1 MPDRLRILD
10 LTDELAFHGARLLVG
25 LGADVVRVERS
36 PAPALSRAETLHWHA
51 GKRIVGVPESP
62 AALDRLVEQ
71 ADVVIESGSL
81 DQLLGVRAEAD
92 AASST
97 KDGAGDRA
105 GNSGGGGGGS
115 GAGDSTASSTKDGA
129 GNSAGNSARN
139 SGGGGAGDGAA
150 SSVEGGAV
158 SSRWPGVVHVVVT
171 PFGTTGPRR
180 AWRADDLVAAAAG
193 GMAWLG
199 GQPGQPPKPPPREQ
213 ATQLAGAHAAIAALL
228 GVIARDRTGRGQ
240 LIDISVQE
248 AVAATLE
255 TAAISWIHAGRYPS
269 RNGGVYEHVAHRV
282 FRAADGHVAGGYSG
296 SDRMWTDLLA
306 WMAESGEAEDLT
318 EEKWSDPV
326 FRWRGRAHVDEI
338 VARFAAKRSAA
349 FIAAEGRARAL
360 PWAEVATADRLPA
373 NPQLTERAF
382 FTRILGEGLPRDGVM
397 DVGFPFAAPDLPR
410 PVRLNEPLPADAEA
424 PWQTSR
430 PRGRQEGISDG
441 SGGRSLAGIREGASD
456 RAGGRSLAGIRV
468 LDLTWV
474 LAGPYATKTLAEH
487 GADIIKIESRHRQDP
502 TRFAPSMRLRPEA
515 GFDDSGYFINFNR
528 GKRGVALNL
537 RTEPG
542 REALR
547 RLVAECDV
555 VIENFSPGVLDRW
568 GLSYDR
574 MAELNPGVILVSM
587 AGVGQSGPWRDAV
600 TFADTLAA
608 MSGLTSETADPGEE
622 PQGLTFGLGDMVA
635 ANSAVLAVLD
645 MIAAG
650 RGGHVDLSQLES
662 MAASMGPAVLEAE
675 LGDRRTDSR
684 TAAQPNRHPRMVPHG
699 VYPTRGDDRWIAL
712 AVQGDAEWRRL
723 TEHAGLREPT
733 SAGLPVSAS
742 AGLEES
748 VSAGLPESASAGLP
762 VSASAGLEERRRH
775 EDAIDAALAA
785 WCAERDGESLAAELQ
800 GLGIAAAVVATGRDL
815 VDADEHLA
823 ARDFYPVLEHPIA
836 GPVRHEGIVVRMSA
850 TPGALTAPA
859 PLLGEHTDAVLK
871 GLLGMDDDE
880 LSRLRE
886 AGVLE

>member
-36 PAPALSRAETLHWHA
+36 PDPALSRAETLHWHA
-51 GKRIVGVPESP
+51 GKRVVGVPESP

-71 ADVVIESGSL
+71 ADVVIESGPL
-81 DQLLGVRAEAD
+81 DQLLGVRAGAD
-92 AASST
+92 PASST
-97 KDGAGDRA
+97 KDGP
-105 GNSGGGGGGS
+105 
-115 GAGDSTASSTKDGA
+115 KDGPKD
-129 GNSAGNSARN
+129 GTEDGT
-139 SGGGGAGDGAA
+139 GDGT
-150 SSVEGGAV
+150 V

-180 AWRADDLVAAAAG
+180 MWRADDLVAAAAG

-228 GVIARDRTGRGQ
+228 GVIARDRTGQGQ
-240 LIDISVQE
+240 LIDVSVQE

-282 FRAADGHVAGGYSG
+282 FRTADGHVAGGYSG

-349 FIAAEGRARAL
+349 SIAAEGRARAL
-360 PWAEVATADRLPA
+360 PWAEVATAARLPA

-382 FTRILGEGLPRDGVM
+382 FTRILGEGLPRDGVT
-397 DVGFPFAAPDLPR
+397 DVGFPFAALGLPR
-410 PVRLNEPLPADAEA
+410 PVRLSEPLPADAEA

-456 RAGGRSLAGIRV
+456 GPGGRSLAGVRV

-528 GKRGVALNL
+528 EKRGVALNL

-542 REALR
+542 REVLR

-568 GLSYDR
+568 GLSFDR
-574 MAELNPGVILVSM
+574 MVELNPGVILVSM

-675 LGDRRTDSR
+675 LGDPGTDAR
-684 TAAQPNRHPRMVPHG
+684 TAAQPNRHRRMVPHG
-699 VYPTRGDDRWIAL
+699 VYPTRGDDRWLAL
-712 AVQGDAEWRRL
+712 AVRGDAEWRRL
-723 TEHAGLREPT
+723 TEQ
-733 SAGLPVSAS
+733 AGLPD
-742 AGLEES
+742 L
-748 VSAGLPESASAGLP
+748 
-762 VSASAGLEERRRH
+762 ASAGLEERRRR
-775 EDAIDAALAA
+775 EDEIDDALAV
-785 WCAERDGESLAAELQ
+785 WCAEHDGESLAAELQ

-823 ARDFYPVLEHPIA
+823 ARGFYPVLEHVLA

-850 TPGALTAPA
+850 TPGAITAPA